1 MKNNQGGF
9 IDISPIIRALVF
21 VFLLLIG
28 VLVRWMMDNDYFCF
42 DESVCDKQFLNM
54 LE

>member
-9 IDISPIIRALVF
+9 IDISPIIKSLIW

-28 VLVRWMMDNDYFCF
+28 VLVRWMMANDYFCF
-42 DESVCDKQFLNM
+42 DERYCDKQFLNI